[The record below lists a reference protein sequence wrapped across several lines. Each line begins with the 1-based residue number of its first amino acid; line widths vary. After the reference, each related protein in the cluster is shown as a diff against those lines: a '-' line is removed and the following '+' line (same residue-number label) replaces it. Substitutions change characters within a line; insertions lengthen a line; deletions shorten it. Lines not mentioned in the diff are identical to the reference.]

1 MKYILVT
8 CITLMLFVATVPL
21 PVHAISVL
29 PSKGLVPDCERT
41 NYGYYESLDKAT
53 ASKPTNQPCTVKD
66 FFQMLFNLTEWFLAI
81 LGSAAFLLF
90 FYGGFL
96 FVISFGDPGKVKKG
110 QAIML
115 NTVLGIIVILGA
127 YTAVKILSEA
137 FGVVGRI

>member
-1 MKYILVT
+1 MKTSL
-8 CITLMLFVATVPL
+8 LMCALLISIVAISVQ
-21 PVHAISVL
+21 PVHAISIL

-41 NYGYYESLDKAT
+41 SSDFGTIYENGRT
-53 ASKPTNQPCTVKD
+53 GKPTNEPCEIKD

-81 LGSAAFLLF
+81 LGSAAFLMF

-96 FVISFGDPGKVKKG
+96 FVVSFGDPGKVKKG
-110 QAIML
+110 QSIML

-127 YTAVKILSEA
+127 YTAVKVLSEA